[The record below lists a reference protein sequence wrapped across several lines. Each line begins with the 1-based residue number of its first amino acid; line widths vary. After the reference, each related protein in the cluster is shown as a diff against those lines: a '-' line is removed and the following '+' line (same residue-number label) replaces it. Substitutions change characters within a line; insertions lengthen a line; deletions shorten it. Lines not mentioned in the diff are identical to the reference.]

1 MDTGQTSSGAVAGK
15 RRRRRAER
23 YPAAVKCTAPR
34 RDGQPCGR
42 LALRGAHVCGV
53 HGGQLPNVRKAAAR
67 TVDDAR
73 QRLKLLHDP
82 AVDTLG
88 QLMEDRDP
96 RVRLGAVSLL
106 HKVSPVEAP
115 QRGGVDVT
123 VVVSPAEVI
132 RQRLNALREAQ
143 QRPAPSIAPEA
154 LPWDGEPVEGE
165 LLDGDA
171 APDDLSDATGWL

>member
-1 MDTGQTSSGAVAGK
+1 MDTGKSSPGAVAGS
-15 RRRRRAER
+15 RRRRRRTER
-23 YPAAVKCTAPR
+23 YPAAVKCTAQR

-53 HGGQLPNVRKAAAR
+53 HGGQLPNVKEAAAR
-67 TVDDAR
+67 TVEEAR

-88 QLMEDRDP
+88 ELLEDKDP
-96 RVRLGAVSLL
+96 RVRLGAVGPL
-106 HKVSPVEAP
+106 HKVSPVDMQ

-123 VVVSPAEVI
+123 VVISPAEII

-143 QRPAPSIAPEA
+143 RPAPSTEPEA
-154 LPWDGEPVEGE
+154 LPWDREALEGE
-165 LLDGDA
+165 VIEREGS
-171 APDDLSDATGWL
+171 SDAW